1 MAESI
6 TRVGNGVYRIDCN
19 GRTEVVYVAGPP
31 DNRWAFWN
39 GRVFRA
45 GQDATSNG
53 PRREARASHA
63 RQSIEAPMPATV
75 LKVLVE
81 SGASVRK
88 GDPLV
93 VLEAMK
99 MELPIR
105 AEADASVTAVRCKE
119 GERVE
124 AGAVLVELK

>member
-6 TRVGNGVYRIDCN
+6 TRVGNGVYRVDCD
-19 GRTEVVYVAGPP
+19 RRSEIVYVAGPP
-31 DNRWAFWN
+31 GNRWAFWN
-39 GRVFRA
+39 GHVFRA
-45 GQDATSNG
+45 GQDADSNRARPEAPA
-53 PRREARASHA
+53 PRT

-81 SGASVRK
+81 GGQMVRK
-88 GDPLV
+88 GDPIV

-99 MELPIR
+99 MELPIH
-105 AEADASVTAVRCKE
+105 AEADASVTAVHCRE

-124 AGAVLVELK
+124 AGAVLVEVK

>member
-6 TRVGNGVYRIDCN
+6 TRVGNGVYRVDCD
-19 GRTEVVYVAGPP
+19 GRTEIVYVAGPS

-39 GRVFRA
+39 GRVFRT
-45 GQDATSNG
+45 GQDAASNG
-53 PRREARASHA
+53 PRHESRAFHA
-63 RQSIEAPMPATV
+63 LQSIEAPMPARV
-75 LKVLVE
+75 LRVLVE
-81 SGASVRK
+81 AGASVKK
-88 GDPLV
+88 GDPIV
-93 VLEAMK
+93 ILEAMK

-105 AEADASVTAVRCKE
+105 AESDGSVTAVHCRE